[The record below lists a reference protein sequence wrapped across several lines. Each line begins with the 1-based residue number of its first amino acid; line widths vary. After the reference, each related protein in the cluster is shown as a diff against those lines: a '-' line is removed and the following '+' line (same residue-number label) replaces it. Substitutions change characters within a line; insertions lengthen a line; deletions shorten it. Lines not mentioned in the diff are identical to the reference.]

1 MTTVVGV
8 ALLAGLTA
16 CGSDDPQGSAVP
28 APAPSSTPTPASPPR
43 ALLLDFDSM
52 PGPDAGRTVSE
63 VTASGE
69 VGAEV
74 RVATSGAAALEP
86 VKGPDGSGAVRFP
99 AYTGT
104 ATAPA
109 VALVVNALTP
119 GRLDPD
125 DDDFEFGASF
135 NLDARS
141 SGSEADDGD
150 NLVQR
155 GTYDSPGQFKIQL
168 DHRVLSC
175 RILGDDGEI
184 FVKADEPVEP
194 GVWYSA
200 SCARQGKEVSLTST
214 RLDGNGGR
222 RTWQGFGPTGVVAV
236 GGFPMSV
243 GGKVSPDGVPVASA
257 DPFNGVLD
265 DVFLTLG

>member
-1 MTTVVGV
+1 M
-8 ALLAGLTA
+8 ALLAGLSA
-16 CGSDDPQGSAVP
+16 CGSDNPEGSA
-28 APAPSSTPTPASPPR
+28 ASDPAPSSTPTPAAPPG
-43 ALLLDFDSM
+43 ALLLDFDSI
-52 PGPDAGRTVSE
+52 PGLDAGRTVSE
-63 VTASGE
+63 VTASGG

-74 RVATSGAAALEP
+74 RVATSGAAALESA
-86 VKGPDGSGAVRFP
+86 KGPDGSGAVRFP

-104 ATAPA
+104 TTSPA
-109 VALVVNALTP
+109 VALVVNAVTP

-135 NLDARS
+135 KLDARS

-155 GTYDSPGQFKIQL
+155 GAYDSPGQFKIQL
-168 DHRVLSC
+168 DHRMLSC

-184 FVKADEPVEP
+184 FVKADELVGP

-200 SCARQGKEVSLTST
+200 SCEREGEEVSLALT
-214 RLDGNGGR
+214 RLDGDGDS

-236 GGFPMSV
+236 GGFPLSV

-257 DPFNGVLD
+257 DQFNGVVD

>member
-1 MTTVVGV
+1 M
-8 ALLAGLTA
+8 ALLAALTA
-16 CGSDDPQGSAVP
+16 CGADDPEGSVVP
-28 APAPSSTPTPASPPR
+28 DPVPSSTPTPAAPPR
-43 ALLLDFDSM
+43 ALLLDFDSAS
-52 PGPDAGRTVSE
+52 GLDARRTVSE

-74 RVATSGAAALEP
+74 RVATSGAAAL
-86 VKGPDGSGAVRFP
+86 KSATGPDGSGAVRFP

-135 NLDARS
+135 KLDARS

-150 NLVQR
+150 NLLQR
-155 GTYDSPGQFKIQL
+155 GTFDSPGQFKIQL

-184 FVKADEPVEP
+184 FVKADELVEP

-200 SCARQGKEVSLTST
+200 SCEREGEEVNLTLT
-214 RLDGNGGR
+214 RLDKKANSE
-222 RTWQGFGPTGVVAV
+222 TWRGFGPTGVVAV
-236 GGFPMSV
+236 GAFSLSV

-257 DPFNGVLD
+257 DQFNGVVD